1 MNKIRVYIPTTDG
14 PVAVERITREPA
26 AQSAVCVKRT
36 TRVLP
41 ISAAY
46 DAFVRAPSGV
56 IEREFGPFETGAFR
70 LDVSAPI
77 SDGESWQLG
86 VFLAHALAIDGRLAG
101 PDEVCDQAVWAT
113 GAVDND
119 LRINAVSHVPEK
131 IHLSQS
137 LREELSAQNIPLS
150 GFVPGDNLSVAD
162 SLSAGFVV
170 SAAETASDILASLR
184 PNQAVPLPVSS
195 GPTAADKPQSRRASL
210 LFWSAVAVAS
220 FAAASYFLVP
230 ADKVSSLSDKKIA
243 PVAVAKPEPPSEPQ
257 PKSQPEPPSEP
268 KAQPAQEPVTP
279 TGAKVEKP
287 VAPLQVP
294 LRIGIA
300 ELRAPS
306 GTSCAAIQFGDAK
319 PVVVPLVSATPA
331 IFPDSHVRGL
341 CGLEFSID
349 ADGRKRFAR
358 AVVNI
363 KHGKFVR
370 GEHLPTALDGSAA
383 FEGRLAWRAYVPK
396 RLSGALEYAI
406 EVQTSEAPITAS
418 TALKLTA
425 SHRVT
430 P

>member
-86 VFLAHALAIDGRLAG
+86 VFLAHALAVDGRLAG
-101 PDEVCDQAVWAT
+101 PDEACDQAVWAT

-119 LRINAVSHVPEK
+119 LRINAVSHLPEK

-137 LREELSAQNIPLS
+137 LREELSAQNISLIA
-150 GFVPGDNLSVAD
+150 FVPGDNLSVAD
-162 SLSAGFVV
+162 SVAAGFVV
-170 SAAETASDILASLR
+170 SSAETASDILAGLKPDHAAPR
-184 PNQAVPLPVSS
+184 PVSS
-195 GPTAADKPQSRRASL
+195 APTSADKPQNRRASL
-210 LFWSAVAVAS
+210 VLWTAVALAS

-230 ADKVSSLSDKKIA
+230 PDKISSVTDKKIS
-243 PVAVAKPEPPSEPQ
+243 PVAIAKPETKPQPAPEPKVRPAPKPVPPSE
-257 PKSQPEPPSEP
+257 
-268 KAQPAQEPVTP
+268 
-279 TGAKVEKP
+279 
-287 VAPLQVP
+287 VP

-306 GTSCAAIQFGDAK
+306 GASCAAIQFGDAK

-331 IFPDSHVRGL
+331 IFPDSHVAGL

-349 ADGRKRFAR
+349 AGGRKRFAR

-370 GEHLPTALDGSAA
+370 GEHLPTALDGSAP
-383 FEGRLAWRAYVPK
+383 FEGRLSWRAYVPK

-406 EVQTSEAPITAS
+406 EVQISEAPITAS

-430 P
+430 H